1 MAKVKIAT
9 DWLAGCAG
17 CHMSLLDLD
26 EELVTILGEVEL
38 TSSPITDL
46 KHPPEV
52 TVGIVEGAV
61 ANTANINTLKE
72 MREKCQILLALGDCA
87 CFGGIPTMRNLVGT
101 EEALKRAYIE
111 TPSTVDG
118 EVPSD
123 PELCQLL
130 DRTRACNEVVK
141 VDAYLPGCPPSA
153 QAIGWAIKELLEG
166 RLPEPV
172 GENLRYD

>member
-1 MAKVKIAT
+1 
-9 DWLAGCAG
+9 
-17 CHMSLLDLD
+17 
-26 EELVTILGEVEL
+26 
-38 TSSPITDL
+38 
-46 KHPPEV
+46 
-52 TVGIVEGAV
+52 
-61 ANTANINTLKE
+61 
-72 MREKCQILLALGDCA
+72 
-87 CFGGIPTMRNLVGT
+87 MRNLSGT
-101 EEALKRAYIE
+101 EEALKRAYVE
-111 TPSTVDG
+111 TPSTVHG

-166 RLPEPV
+166 RLPVPV